1 VKKAN
6 GLEQIGKNLKHKT
19 TCTKCIKRILIM
31 GSEKRYPMRPLIVE
45 IQGTQ
50 GATCE
55 KIEIHLNKSEKVIN
69 SKERG

>member
-6 GLEQIGKNLKHKT
+6 GLEQVGKNLKHKT
-19 TCTKCIKRILIM
+19 TGTKYIKYILFM
-31 GSEKRYPMRPLIVE
+31 GSKQRYLMRPLIVE

-55 KIEIHLNKSEKVIN
+55 KIEIP
-69 SKERG
+69 

>member
-6 GLEQIGKNLKHKT
+6 GLEQIGKGLKHKT
-19 TCTKCIKRILIM
+19 TCTKCTKYILFM
-31 GSEKRYPMRPLIVE
+31 GSKQRYLMRPLIVE

-55 KIEIHLNKSEKVIN
+55 KIEIP
-69 SKERG
+69 